1 MHPHSLSQPARTAS
15 ATTPRSSSG
24 RHSTETDA
32 LKPPRSPRMSP
43 RVHVLPAATPIS
55 YSSAA
60 TKLTGSRESMS
71 CKQGALTDS
80 SADATACR
88 RTSESSNS
96 ITRGT
101 HIPRVCVP
109 MNSAVSVARRRM
121 PPLTGVAQTPMT
133 RGHPR
138 CRSRPSTTLSKTWP
152 SLSRVTPRSLP
163 RLPAHPRQVSSNA
176 RCRRSSLSKAKRRHR
191 SSVLRHIDGASYAAG
206 ASDCIARLSPANV
219 DAYIAEGMNEPFAEG
234 TQLPTSQASRLHV
247 ETLSVALMR
256 SSAYNHS
263 FAASSNGSMTLP
275 KAPRLPLGTATA
287 LPGIAATP
295 IISAVTPENGR
306 DAAQRRYTPCRV
318 HPAHRHVSH
327 IGLTP
332 LPQASSGI
340 APTSSPREIPPASAM
355 VLPLCTD
362 AQLRSLFST
371 LFVRAGDATW
381 SCHRHI
387 LPFLAARQHCIM
399 PVAPSQVA
407 AFVGFADLSD
417 EGVHAKEHL
426 SAASDSDGEQAF
438 SSGRS
443 TTTAM
448 SRFASRLCYWFVYV
462 GALGCNEEMHWGN
475 LLMPLGRRSSPSRR
489 SPLRGAHNS
498 DSAAAARAPLGRG
511 NSPSLR
517 SGTPEKQRCDCSLS
531 RSCSDLSDVSART
544 PCVGTVTKGRE
555 QHELPRPLA
564 DGDDVDDESCP
575 KSTVLWH
582 TDPLDYSTSDV
593 ATASTLAS
601 VEFRTVVE
609 APPLVQEVAFVRGY
623 KALHALLENREAQ
636 LAHMQAGSMAAALRT
651 LCAAAGT
658 SNGASTEFRLSQD
671 CPAATLQPGIRTV
684 YRRVR
689 FYLRLY
695 AFVRELCVCLRE
707 HEIRPWQRESYAVES
722 IVSSRL
728 CMTASLSS
736 CDAVLARTA
745 KGPAVSET
753 STGLIGGWR
762 QLRDTL
768 ARGTL
773 RAALRATPAR
783 VSAGSLETLLIL
795 RNDAATQ
802 VVRRAAETISSIVTA
817 EGSPRASNA
826 VGASAY
832 TSASATSARVPPQ
845 LLLIFPLPRWSSSAP
860 PRTALRKEVTAFD
873 LVASCALGFALAFG
887 VLSSCLF
894 ILAARVVSA
903 PWRTAPLEPRAN
915 GGPAQHL
922 HALRCS
928 WTYNL
933 VWQCWS
939 LLLLLACTARVAHYA
954 GEAVASVEVTHTLA
968 SAQSVALT
976 SASDGWLQ
984 AAWALQSDSSVA
996 AHAVQ
1001 RCIERLRSLEKA
1013 VNGIA
1018 AAPLGLRRVLAC
1030 SMPSRYW
1037 LSAFIGAVITC
1048 TIKTALHPGPYA
1060 ELAAVVMMACG
1071 VSAAHVCGTRQ
1082 HRRRALA
1089 WWLYC
1094 QANTAES
1101 FADDILRVAGDQC
1114 TEGLSAGVDVDE
1126 YGGPAA
1132 RGSLPANRVAARTL
1146 YTISLPMLEELAKVA
1161 CLVEWSER
1169 CLLPKHQSTGGTG
1182 PATISAL
1189 PVQWFWEQLC
1199 GRAAPTFTKG
1209 VSSAAVV
1216 ENTMRACRR
1225 ALEAEQGQRGS
1236 APLAVAEAVAYVLP
1250 WTLDYDA
1257 ATPPPTGAL
1266 EGCCDDQ
1273 ASEVLAPFAG
1283 AAAGAALAALIF
1295 QGDGEKDGP
1304 IALDVNLRRLPYL
1317 SHAQG
1322 RLVVCAAFV
1331 FASLKVAP
1339 RAVLTSLAC
1348 HRAPLLTCIG
1358 EGTFAL
1364 LVRLV
1369 HSQLHVAPS
1378 LRCRNPSKGTAT
1390 ARWRQA
1396 ATRTRDALRLLQDCT
1411 LAAQQDNVRDAPVGR
1426 AYGALLPSLLHALF
1440 R

>member
-32 LKPPRSPRMSP
+32 LIHPRSPRMSP
-43 RVHVLPAATPIS
+43 RLHALSVAIPIS
-55 YSSAA
+55 CSSTA
-60 TKLTGSRESMS
+60 TKVTGSRESMS
-71 CKQGALTDS
+71 CKQGALSDS
-80 SADATACR
+80 SADATAFR
-88 RTSESSNS
+88 RTSESLNS
-96 ITRGT
+96 IMRGT
-101 HIPRVCVP
+101 HTHRFCVP

-121 PPLTGVAQTPMT
+121 PPLTGTAQTLMKIAP
-133 RGHPR
+133 PR
-138 CRSRPSTTLSKTWP
+138 CRSRASTPLSRTWP
-152 SLSRVTPRSLP
+152 SLSRATPRSLP
-163 RLPAHPRQVSSNA
+163 RLPAHPRRMSSNA

-191 SSVLRHIDGASYAAG
+191 SSLLRHIDGVSYTAS
-206 ASDCIARLSPANV
+206 ASDCIARLSPANA
-219 DAYIAEGMNEPFAEG
+219 DADIAEGMNEPFAEG
-234 TQLPTSQASRLHV
+234 TQLPASQASRPLV
-247 ETLSVALMR
+247 ETLSVAPMR
-256 SSAYNHS
+256 PSAYNHS

-275 KAPRLPLGTATA
+275 KAPRLPLATATA

-306 DAAQRRYTPCRV
+306 DAAQRRSTPFRV

-332 LPQASSGI
+332 SPQASSGI

-407 AFVGFADLSD
+407 AFVGFADLGE
-417 EGVHAKEHL
+417 EGVHAKVHL
-426 SAASDSDGEQAF
+426 SAAAGSDGEQDFF
-438 SSGRS
+438 SEQS
-443 TTTAM
+443 TTRAM
-448 SRFASRLCYWFVYV
+448 SRFASQLCYWFVYV

-489 SPLRGAHNS
+489 SPLRGAHNA

-517 SGTPEKQRCDCSLS
+517 SGTPEKQRGDCSLS
-531 RSCSDLSDVSART
+531 RSCSDVSDVSARA

-555 QHELPRPLA
+555 QHEFPRPLT
-564 DGDDVDDESCP
+564 DGDDVDDESFP

-623 KALHALLENREAQ
+623 RVLHALLENRGAQ

-658 SNGASTEFRLSQD
+658 SNGASTECRLSQD
-671 CPAATLQPGIRTV
+671 CPAATLQPGMRTV

-728 CMTASLSS
+728 CMTASLAS
-736 CDAVLARTA
+736 CDAVLGRTA
-745 KGPAVSET
+745 KGATVSET
-753 STGLIGGWR
+753 STGFIGGWR

-773 RAALRATPAR
+773 GAALRATPAR

-802 VVRRAAETISSIVTA
+802 VVRRATETISRIVTA
-817 EGSPRASNA
+817 KGSPRASNA
-826 VGASAY
+826 LSCSAS
-832 TSASATSARVPPQ
+832 TSASAASARVPPQ
-845 LLLIFPLPRWSSSAP
+845 LLLIFPLPRWSSSAA
-860 PRTALRKEVTAFD
+860 PRTTLRKEVTAFD
-873 LVASCALGFALAFG
+873 LVASCALGSALAMG

-903 PWRTAPLEPRAN
+903 PWRADPLEAWAN

-933 VWQCWS
+933 VRQCWS

-968 SAQSVALT
+968 TAQSVALT
-976 SASDGWLQ
+976 RASDGWLQ

-1001 RCIERLRSLEKA
+1001 RCVERLRSLDKA

-1048 TIKTALHPGPYA
+1048 TIKTALRPGPYA
-1060 ELAAVVMMACG
+1060 ELAAVVMACG
-1071 VSAAHVCGTRQ
+1071 LSAAHVCGTRQ
-1082 HRRRALA
+1082 QRRRALA

-1101 FADDILRVAGDQC
+1101 FADDILRAAGDQC
-1114 TEGLSAGVDVDE
+1114 TEGLAAGVDVDE

-1169 CLLPKHQSTGGTG
+1169 CLLPKHQCTGGTG

-1273 ASEVLAPFAG
+1273 VSEVLAPFAG
-1283 AAAGAALAALIF
+1283 AAAGAALAGAPR
-1295 QGDGEKDGP
+1295 DGEKDGP

-1317 SHAQG
+1317 SRAQG

-1358 EGTFAL
+1358 EETFAL

-1378 LRCRNPSKGTAT
+1378 LRCSNRSKGTAT

-1396 ATRTRDALRLLQDCT
+1396 ATRTRDALRLLQDST

>member
-1 MHPHSLSQPARTAS
+1 
-15 ATTPRSSSG
+15 
-24 RHSTETDA
+24 
-32 LKPPRSPRMSP
+32 
-43 RVHVLPAATPIS
+43 
-55 YSSAA
+55 
-60 TKLTGSRESMS
+60 
-71 CKQGALTDS
+71 
-80 SADATACR
+80 
-88 RTSESSNS
+88 
-96 ITRGT
+96 
-101 HIPRVCVP
+101 
-109 MNSAVSVARRRM
+109 M
-121 PPLTGVAQTPMT
+121 PPLTGAAQTPL
-133 RGHPR
+133 
-138 CRSRPSTTLSKTWP
+138 CRAWP
-152 SLSRVTPRSLP
+152 SLSRATPHSLP

-191 SSVLRHIDGASYAAG
+191 SSVLRHIAG
-206 ASDCIARLSPANV
+206 ASDCIARLSPT
-219 DAYIAEGMNEPFAEG
+219 DADADIAEGMNEPFAEG
-234 TQLPTSQASRLHV
+234 TQSPMSQASRLHLG
-247 ETLSVALMR
+247 TLTVAPMR
-256 SSAYNHS
+256 SSAYNPS
-263 FAASSNGSMTLP
+263 FAASSNCSMTP
-275 KAPRLPLGTATA
+275 
-287 LPGIAATP
+287 P
-295 IISAVTPENGR
+295 IISAVTPENAR
-306 DAAQRRYTPCRV
+306 DAAQRRSTPFRV
-318 HPAHRHVSH
+318 HPAHRHASH

-332 LPQASSGI
+332 SPQASSGI
-340 APTSSPREIPPASAM
+340 APTSSPPEIPPASAM
-355 VLPLCTD
+355 VLPFCTD

-399 PVAPSQVA
+399 PVTPSQVA
-407 AFVGFADLSD
+407 AFVGFADLSN

-426 SAASDSDGEQAF
+426 SAAAGSDGEQTFF
-438 SSGRS
+438 SGQS

-448 SRFASRLCYWFVYV
+448 SRFASQLCYWFVYV

-475 LLMPLGRRSSPSRR
+475 LLMPLGSRSSPSCR
-489 SPLRGAHNS
+489 SPLRGAHNA

-511 NSPSLR
+511 SSPSLCSR
-517 SGTPEKQRCDCSLS
+517 TPEKQRGDCSLS

-544 PCVGTVTKGRE
+544 PCVGTVTKGRA
-555 QHELPRPLA
+555 QHELPLPLA
-564 DGDDVDDESCP
+564 DGDDVYDENCP

-601 VEFRTVVE
+601 VQFRTVVE

-623 KALHALLENREAQ
+623 KALRALLENREAQ

-651 LCAAAGT
+651 WCAAAGT

-671 CPAATLQPGIRTV
+671 CPAEMLQPGIRTV

-689 FYLRLY
+689 FCLRLY

-722 IVSSRL
+722 VVSSRL
-728 CMTASLSS
+728 CMTASLANF
-736 CDAVLARTA
+736 DAVLARTA
-745 KGPAVSET
+745 KRTAVSET
-753 STGLIGGWR
+753 STDFIGGWR

-768 ARGTL
+768 APGTL
-773 RAALRATPAR
+773 RAALRAAPAR
-783 VSAGSLETLLIL
+783 VSADSLEALLIF

-802 VVRRAAETISSIVTA
+802 VVRRATETISSIVTA
-817 EGSPRASNA
+817 KGSPRASNA
-826 VGASAY
+826 VGISCTSPLSLSCNAS
-832 TSASATSARVPPQ
+832 TCASATSARVPPQ
-845 LLLIFPLPRWSSSAP
+845 LLLIFPLPRWSSSAS
-860 PRTALRKEVTAFD
+860 PRTGLRKEVTAFAF
-873 LVASCALGFALAFG
+873 VASCALGFALALG

-903 PWRTAPLEPRAN
+903 PWWTNPLEAWAN

-928 WTYNL
+928 WAYNL
-933 VWQCWS
+933 VRQFWS
-939 LLLLLACTARVAHYA
+939 LLPLLACTAQVAHYA

-968 SAQSVALT
+968 TAQSVALT
-976 SASDGWLQ
+976 RASEGWLQ

-1001 RCIERLRSLEKA
+1001 RCVVRLRSVDRA
-1013 VNGIA
+1013 INGIA
-1018 AAPLGLRRVLAC
+1018 TAPLGLRRVLAC

-1048 TIKTALHPGPYA
+1048 TMKTVLHPVPYA
-1060 ELAAVVMMACG
+1060 ELAAVVTMACG
-1071 VSAAHVCGTRQ
+1071 VGAAHVCGTRQ

-1101 FADDILRVAGDQC
+1101 FADDILRAAGDQY
-1114 TEGLSAGVDVDE
+1114 TVGLSAGVDVDE

-1132 RGSLPANRVAARTL
+1132 RGSVPANRVAARTL

-1161 CLVEWSER
+1161 YLVEWSER
-1169 CLLPKHQSTGGTG
+1169 CFLPKHQCTGGTG

-1199 GRAAPTFTKG
+1199 CRAAPTFTKG

-1216 ENTMRACRR
+1216 ENTMRACQR
-1225 ALEAEQGQRGS
+1225 ALEAKQRQRGS

-1257 ATPPPTGAL
+1257 ATPSPTGAL

-1273 ASEVLAPFAG
+1273 VSEVLAPFAG
-1283 AAAGAALAALIF
+1283 AAAGAALAGAPHGPYLPAPSLIF

-1304 IALDVNLRRLPYL
+1304 IALDVNLWRLPYL

-1348 HRAPLLTCIG
+1348 HRVPLLTCIG

-1364 LVRLV
+1364 LVHLV

-1378 LRCRNPSKGTAT
+1378 LRYRNRSKGTAT

-1396 ATRTRDALRLLQDCT
+1396 ATRTRDALRLLQDSA